1 MLAGSVRGRVEIP
14 ARPNGLRRPVAWHS
28 WLRLGAP
35 AEAEARIAR
44 VPLAD
49 ARVRLIDRATKE
61 NVSTTVTTDARGEFR
76 IDNVAPS
83 PRFSALATD
92 GQVTLE
98 AVLPEAAGR
107 SEVQVVLNEATTVG
121 AEAARLAEE
130 EGLTPEAGAQLAAYV
145 AALQEERQAEHSAE
159 VPNLSRPEEI
169 QTRARQHLLRAA
181 DGALDAALETGER
194 AEAWRAVA
202 AAQIVARHRLKLAK
216 KVRLTP
222 LQGEA
227 IVRALVGKETRT
239 VAPEK
244 LLAALKKAGVK
255 DKEGKPV
262 TTAHLTDALASLQAA
277 FPSLKEVKL
286 EKTPVLVALLLGEQG
301 EGPFQFTTREQMKVP
316 RELGARWRRRTAP
329 PAPSKPW
336 PPAPRT
342 ARPLPRTA
350 PPLPRRRRRA
360 RLRPQQRVAPLR
372 RTNAPGSDSETGVRP
387 GGDAHSRLAGRSPG
401 AARSSATTAVEP
413 VTSVA
418 SPRTTD
424 TSTRSAG
431 SFSRRAS
438 PPQVSSLPRQRT
450 TRSMAPAWLRR
461 TRHSSASV
469 RRPHSLCTRRPA
481 SLRAG
486 RRPNGFSTSAAT
498 SRSRRPSTRRTSTAA
513 WLSG

>member
-1 MLAGSVRGRVEIP
+1 MPPPAGSVRGRVEIP

-301 EGPFQFTTREQMKVP
+301 EGPFQFTTREQMKAFLK
-316 RELGARWRRRTAP
+316 ELVGEVETPNGPTGAKQTVAAGTANSAAPAANGAPAAQKEKEGAAP
-329 PAPSKPW
+329 PAAESG
-336 PPAPRT
+336 APK
-342 ARPLPRTA
+342 A
-350 PPLPRRRRRA
+350 
-360 RLRPQQRVAPLR
+360 
-372 RTNAPGSDSETGVRP
+372 D
-387 GGDAHSRLAGRSPG
+387 
-401 AARSSATTAVEP
+401 
-413 VTSVA
+413 
-418 SPRTTD
+418 
-424 TSTRSAG
+424 
-431 SFSRRAS
+431 
-438 PPQVSSLPRQRT
+438 
-450 TRSMAPAWLRR
+450 
-461 TRHSSASV
+461 
-469 RRPHSLCTRRPA
+469 
-481 SLRAG
+481 
-486 RRPNGFSTSAAT
+486 
-498 SRSRRPSTRRTSTAA
+498 
-513 WLSG
+513 